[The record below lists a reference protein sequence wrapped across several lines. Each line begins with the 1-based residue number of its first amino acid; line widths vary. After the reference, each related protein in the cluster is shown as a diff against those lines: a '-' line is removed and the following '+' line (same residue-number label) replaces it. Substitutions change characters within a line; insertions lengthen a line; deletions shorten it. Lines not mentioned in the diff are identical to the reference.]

1 MSLILIR
8 SLTKCLIDTIIAI
21 EFNDDLISNEDMA
34 VGLLEQISAELQ
46 TLSEVDKNTLINEI
60 AHLSREYPKDVSLFV
75 KNLPE
80 SIGIADA

>member
-8 SLTKCLIDTIIAI
+8 SLTKCLIDTIVAI
-21 EFNDDLISNEDMA
+21 EFNDDLIINEDIA

-60 AHLSREYPKDVSLFV
+60 SYLSLEYPRDVSLFV

-80 SIGIADA
+80 SIGIAEN